1 MLTST
6 EKRIVLVNFEFIR
19 IGEIDTMNENYNAE
33 ICIESKW
40 IEKDLIQNYNPDQHW
55 NPRLFIENALQ
66 EPKEKIK
73 YNIIRE
79 GDEQWIIETRYVKRY
94 IILKK
99 RLSMKQ

>member
-1 MLTST
+1 MIKNSDLETNLI
-6 EKRIVLVNFEFIR
+6 EKRTIQVYFEFIR
-19 IGEIDTMNENYNAE
+19 IGEIDTMNEKYNAE

-55 NPRLFIENALQ
+55 NPQLFIENTIQ

-79 GDEQWIIETRYVKRY
+79 GKYF
-94 IILKK
+94 
-99 RLSMKQ
+99 

>member
-1 MLTST
+1 MITNSDLENNLI
-6 EKRIVLVNFEFIR
+6 EKRTIQVYFEFIR
-19 IGEIDTMNENYNAE
+19 IGEIDTMNEKYNAE

-55 NPRLFIENALQ
+55 NPQLFIENTLQ

-79 GDEQWIIETRYVKRY
+79 GKYF
-94 IILKK
+94 
-99 RLSMKQ
+99 